1 MEQGQFVILLVQTI
15 GLLAPM
21 VILFYNQGKYRGTTD
36 QILKE
41 HTKDINGIGT
51 KVSGIQNEQFNT
63 LTELKAQMDA
73 MNVTLAKVTSS
84 LEWIG
89 KHVDELRRG
98 GE

>member
-1 MEQGQFVILLVQTI
+1 MEQGQFIIMLVQTI

-63 LTELKAQMDA
+63 LTELKAQIDA
-73 MNVTLAKVTSS
+73 MNITLAKVTRS
-84 LEWIG
+84 LEWIEKYIDG
-89 KHVDELRRG
+89 LRR
-98 GE
+98 ERE